1 MQSLNS
7 LYQKTILKILKAIPK
22 YQPGQLWPADFL
34 FASPIIGQVYNI
46 AAGGTEETVPLA
58 APFPLSKRSGPA
70 NAVRV
75 CLGGVP

>member
-7 LYQKTILKILKAIPK
+7 LYRKTILKILKAIPK
-22 YQPGQLWPADFL
+22 CQPGQLWPADFL
-34 FASPIIGQVYNI
+34 FASPIIVQLYNI
-46 AAGGTEETVPLA
+46 AAGGAEETFPLA
-58 APFPLSKRSGPA
+58 APFAISKRSGPT

>member
-1 MQSLNS
+1 MQFLNS

-22 YQPGQLWPADFL
+22 YQPGQLCPADFL
-34 FASPIIGQVYNI
+34 FASPTIGQLYNI
-46 AAGGTEETVPLA
+46 AAGGAEETFCFV
-58 APFPLSKRSGPA
+58 APFPISKRSGPA